1 MKRSIVVTIDWIR
14 KVSFNSFFKSPLIY
28 ESVLTD
34 IILSILYVFFT
45 FL

>member
-1 MKRSIVVTIDWIR
+1 MKRFMVDTINFI
-14 KVSFNSFFKSPLIY
+14 KKISFNSFFKSSLIY

-34 IILSILYVFFT
+34 IISFILYGYFT